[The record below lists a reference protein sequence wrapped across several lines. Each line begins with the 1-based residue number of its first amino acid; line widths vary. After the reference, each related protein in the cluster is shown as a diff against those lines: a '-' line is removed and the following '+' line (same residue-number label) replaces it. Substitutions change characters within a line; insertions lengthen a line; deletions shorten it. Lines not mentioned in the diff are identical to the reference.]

1 MEIRI
6 AGRHIQVTDAM
17 KDYAKKKL
25 SHLERYFG
33 HIIEAHVIMNVEK
46 NVHKIEVVLHTNVGK
61 IFGEEKTNDMYTSID
76 KVLEKM
82 EVQLKRQKEKIK
94 EHKLKRE
101 LGG

>member
-6 AGRHIQVTDAM
+6 AGRHIRVTDAM
-17 KDYAKKKL
+17 KDYARKKL
-25 SHLERYFG
+25 SHLERYFN
-33 HIIEAHVIMNVEK
+33 HIIEAHLIMNVEK

-61 IFGEEKTNDMYTSID
+61 IFGEEKTNDMYASID